1 MSARPAAWILSDGT
15 HGMEV
20 QARALAAALNL
31 AITVKRYR
39 PHPLLRAWPAL
50 GLSGWFGP
58 HAGGDDLV
66 PPWPAVALAC
76 GRRNAGAA
84 LWLKKRG
91 GVPVIQIQDPKSGNR
106 YFDLLVVPAHDR
118 TRGANVITTTG
129 SLNGIDDHL
138 LTEAAAG
145 FAGEIARLP
154 GPRVAVA
161 IGGSNRRYQVTENDI
176 AGFAN
181 TLADFAATHE
191 VSLMVTI
198 SRRSP
203 PRAIEALRECLSDVP
218 HTIWD
223 GTGANPYF
231 AYLAAATAIIVTSD
245 SVNMVSEACAT
256 GRPVYIAA
264 LHPER
269 GRLKHFHDQVMAAGL
284 ARPFDGTL
292 EYWEYKPL
300 REANRVAD
308 LIRGH
313 LSGARSPA
321 DAG

>member
-1 MSARPAAWILSDGT
+1 MRACGDERTARSLDLVGRHPR
-15 HGMEV
+15 HGGAGAGLGGGAQFGDHG
-20 QARALAAALNL
+20 QALPPPSLA
-31 AITVKRYR
+31 
-39 PHPLLRAWPAL
+39 AWPAL

-129 SLNGIDDHL
+129 SLNGIDDVFWK
-138 LTEAAAG
+138 TAGFTGRSPVCQARGWRSPSAAATPLSG
-145 FAGEIARLP
+145 DRKRYRRLRQH
-154 GPRVAVA
+154 PR
-161 IGGSNRRYQVTENDI
+161 R
-176 AGFAN
+176 F
-181 TLADFAATHE
+181 
-191 VSLMVTI
+191 
-198 SRRSP
+198 RRSEGD
-203 PRAIEALRECLSDVP
+203 RGDGLAAQHAIEALRGAVRR
-218 HTIWD
+218 TAIWD
-223 GTGANPYF
+223 GTDAILF

-256 GRPVYIAA
+256 RRPVYIAA

-269 GRLKHFHDQVMAAGL
+269 GRLKHFHDQVMAASL

-300 REANRVAD
+300 RETTE
-308 LIRGH
+308 
-313 LSGARSPA
+313 SPI
-321 DAG
+321 

>member
-1 MSARPAAWILSDGT
+1 
-15 HGMEV
+15 
-20 QARALAAALNL
+20 
-31 AITVKRYR
+31 
-39 PHPLLRAWPAL
+39 
-50 GLSGWFGP
+50 
-58 HAGGDDLV
+58 
-66 PPWPAVALAC
+66 
-76 GRRNAGAA
+76 
-84 LWLKKRG
+84 
-91 GVPVIQIQDPKSGNR
+91 
-106 YFDLLVVPAHDR
+106 
-118 TRGANVITTTG
+118 
-129 SLNGIDDHL
+129 
-138 LTEAAAG
+138 
-145 FAGEIARLP
+145 
-154 GPRVAVA
+154 
-161 IGGSNRRYQVTENDI
+161 
-176 AGFAN
+176 
-181 TLADFAATHE
+181 
-191 VSLMVTI
+191 
-198 SRRSP
+198 
-203 PRAIEALRECLSDVP
+203 PRAIDALRECLSDVP

>member
-1 MSARPAAWILSDGT
+1 M
-15 HGMEV
+15 
-20 QARALAAALNL
+20 
-31 AITVKRYR
+31 
-39 PHPLLRAWPAL
+39 
-50 GLSGWFGP
+50 
-58 HAGGDDLV
+58 AG
-66 PPWPAVALAC
+66 
-76 GRRNAGAA
+76 
-84 LWLKKRG
+84 
-91 GVPVIQIQDPKSGNR
+91 
-106 YFDLLVVPAHDR
+106 
-118 TRGANVITTTG
+118 
-129 SLNGIDDHL
+129 
-138 LTEAAAG
+138 
-145 FAGEIARLP
+145 
-154 GPRVAVA
+154 A

-231 AYLAAATAIIVTSD
+231 AYLAAAKAIIVTSD
-245 SVNMVSEACAT
+245 SVNMISEACAT

-269 GRLKHFHDQVMAAGL
+269 GRLKHFHDQGMAAGL

-300 REANRVAD
+300 RAATRVAD
-308 LIRGH
+308 LIRGR
-313 LSGARSPA
+313 LSGARSPTS
-321 DAG
+321 AG